1 MKKFSFKDAI
11 EDIINEINLAKLKAE
26 SIHKSSNIR
35 SSGDEVEDLIRS
47 KVSLFLPERYL
58 VKQGQIIDDEGNV
71 SNQFDIII
79 FDRLS
84 TPKFFE
90 SRNGTVY
97 YPIES
102 VLAIGEIKKTLT
114 PKHTKEFA
122 KSIYHFKHVM
132 KRKLKEN
139 TFHGLSAIKADIRDV
154 LNFDINQK
162 YKNPLYSFVFAID
175 GILDK
180 TQIGEPIDIFTND
193 IIILNNGC
201 RFHGAIID
209 GKFKPL
215 VSDDADK
222 IENIL
227 NYKGIPSENLSV
239 FLDVLIRHLNR
250 CKVEPFSISNYI
262 SKDILVY
269 NKEKVEAK
277 DISGFRTLDEIKKI
291 IP

>member
-11 EDIINEINLAKLKAE
+11 EDIINEINLTKLKAE

-35 SSGDEVEDLIRS
+35 SSGDEIEDLIRS
-47 KVSLFLPERYL
+47 KISLFLPERYL

-102 VLAIGEIKKTLT
+102 VLAIGEIKKTLA

-132 KRKLKEN
+132 NRKLKEN
-139 TFHGLSAIKADIRDV
+139 TFHGLSAINADIRDV
-154 LNFDINQK
+154 LAFDIDQK
-162 YKNPLYSFVFAID
+162 YKNPLYSFIFAID

-201 RFHGAIID
+201 RFHGSIIE
-209 GKFKPL
+209 GRFKPL
-215 VSDDADK
+215 VSDDAMK

-227 NYKGIPSENLSV
+227 NYKGSPSENLSV
-239 FLDVLIRHLNR
+239 FLEFLIRHLNR
-250 CKVEPFSISNYI
+250 CKVEPFSILNYI
-262 SKDILVY
+262 SKDVLIFD
-269 NKEKVEAK
+269 KDKIEAK
-277 DISGFRTLDEIKKI
+277 NISGLRTLDEIKKI
-291 IP
+291 NP